1 VRGDEKAAQKGLEI
15 AVHVMRRHRLAERL
29 LYDPARDG
37 PEQAEKKTRASM
49 SLVSSIEDVFGAEGP
64 IARSL
69 PGFEARPGQVA
80 MAQLVERGFLE
91 QAHTI
96 VEAGTGVGKSLAYL
110 VPALRSGKKIVIST
124 GTIALQEQLV
134 TKDLPLVTKA
144 LGINPRVEL
153 LKGRNHYLCREKF
166 DRMSAQRLVAPSAS
180 MERLWAW
187 AERTTSGD
195 RAELS
200 FVPASGDW
208 EELDA
213 EADDCVGELC
223 PRFGDCFFFRRRD
236 AARYAD
242 VVVVNHAL
250 FFLDLAMGGGLLP
263 PYEYVVLDEAH
274 QCERYAMAA
283 LTATLSPHG
292 VGRVLRRLNRT
303 YHLPASHDLQIEE
316 IMRQLTAVLG
326 RVPGDRYPVRANE
339 HVEPIL
345 DELREAFYKL
355 ENWLDANWAGALR
368 RPSENP
374 AEVERRRDLAMRG
387 IVAHIGTI
395 DRIVQSARESGPDT
409 EAIAWVERDDMRYE
423 INAAPFVVGD
433 FLRATLFART
443 PSVVLTSATIANGSS
458 FAFLKE
464 SLGLDD
470 AQELIAPSP
479 FDYPEQARL
488 LLAPSSLNPKLPS
501 FAARAAALIEEAL
514 DRSRGR
520 AFVLFTSYA
529 RLNEIYALL
538 KERLPYPAAMQ
549 GDRPRPLLLEWFR
562 STSNAVLFATGT
574 FWEGIDVAGEQLS
587 CVIIDRLPFPSP
599 SDPIVAARLAALEAR
614 GRNGFES
621 LMIPT
626 ATMRLKQGFGRLI
639 RSKTDRGLVVLLDGR
654 ASGMRYG
661 QTIIDALPPA
671 RRIDDFRDLDGFF
684 R

>member
-1 VRGDEKAAQKGLEI
+1 MSPVETIDEVFAA
-15 AVHVMRRHRLAERL
+15 
-29 LYDPARDG
+29 DG
-37 PEQAEKKTRASM
+37 A
-49 SLVSSIEDVFGAEGP
+49 
-64 IARSL
+64 IARAL
-69 PGFEARPGQVA
+69 PGFEARPGQVS
-80 MAQLVERGFLE
+80 MARTIERGFLE

-134 TKDLPLVTKA
+134 GKDLPLVTRA
-144 LGINPRVEL
+144 LGIPARVEL

-180 MERLWAW
+180 MERLWKW
-187 AERTTSGD
+187 AGRTTTGD
-195 RAELS
+195 RAELA
-200 FVPASGDW
+200 FVPAAGDW

-263 PYEYVVLDEAH
+263 PYEHVILDEAH

-283 LTATLSPHG
+283 MTATLSPHG

-303 YHLPASHDLQIEE
+303 YHLPGTHDLQIEE
-316 IMRQLTAVLG
+316 IMRRLTAVLT

-339 HVEPIL
+339 LVEPVL
-345 DELREAFYKL
+345 DDLREAFYKL
-355 ENWLDANWAGALR
+355 ENWLQANWIGALR
-368 RPSENP
+368 RPTENP
-374 AEVERRRDLAMRG
+374 AEVERRRDMAMRG

-395 DRIVQSARESGPDT
+395 DRIVQAANESSVDA
-409 EAIAWVERDDMRYE
+409 EAIAWVERDDARYE
-423 INAAPFVVGD
+423 INAAPFEVGD

-443 PSVVLTSATIANGSS
+443 PSVVLTSATIADGTS
-458 FAFLKE
+458 FEFFKE
-464 SLGLDD
+464 SLGLDE

-479 FDYPEQARL
+479 FDYPSQARL
-488 LLAPSSLNPKLPS
+488 LLAPASLNPKLAS
-501 FAARAAALIEEAL
+501 FAPRAAALIEEAL

-538 KERLPYPAAMQ
+538 RERLPFPTAMQ

-562 STSNAVLFATGT
+562 ATPNAVLFATGT

-599 SDPIVAARLAALEAR
+599 SDPVIAARLAAIEAR
-614 GRNGFES
+614 GRSSFEA

-654 ASGMRYG
+654 ATGMRYG

-671 RRIDDFRDLDGFF
+671 RRIDNFRDLDDFF
-684 R
+684 P